1 VKRGRTSEK
10 RKGLRG
16 RIRCSGGGGMNE

>member
-10 RKGLRG
+10 RKELRG